1 MSDRAIVSP
10 WLYAD
15 QRRFFAALVATDAR
29 ISHYVGRLETRYVE
43 NEAATE
49 LLELLRS
56 LPMKIDLS
64 VYRKLDALGRRHQRT
79 AVKVEKAV
87 DVMIA
92 VDMVSL
98 ARQDAFDSAYLFSAD
113 GDLTP
118 AVEEV
123 RRVGKRAYIASP
135 RRGAQLAATANTY
148 IKLDQLWFA
157 DCRM

>member
-1 MSDRAIVSP
+1 MLIPPVSGESHTPGFFHFLECTRERSAFVSP
-10 WLYAD
+10 RLYVD

-64 VYRKLDALGRRHQRT
+64 VYRRLDALGRRHQRT
-79 AVKVEKAV
+79 AVK
-87 DVMIA
+87 
-92 VDMVSL
+92 
-98 ARQDAFDSAYLFSAD
+98 
-113 GDLTP
+113 
-118 AVEEV
+118 
-123 RRVGKRAYIASP
+123 
-135 RRGAQLAATANTY
+135 
-148 IKLDQLWFA
+148 LDQLWFA